1 MATFHKPSA
10 LAHISVL
17 DLTGPEGNLCGKI
30 LADLGADV
38 TKIEPPDGD
47 KSRKIGP
54 FATGVNQPDFSLYF
68 ANYNTNKYSVMLD
81 LESREGVNR
90 FIELSEKVD
99 VIIEN
104 FRPGYMNQIGIGFER
119 LSLNNPGIVMASIS
133 PFGQTG
139 PYSSFIGDELIVQ
152 AMGGV
157 MYCQGDEMKPPCVA
171 PCEQIS
177 QLASFHTATGVLA
190 AINHRNFAGKGQCI
204 DVSMYEIAAQLLFN
218 ITRYTYHGDIARRMG
233 ATPIIAPN
241 GHYACSDG
249 YISLAVLE
257 NSHWQ
262 ELVRWMDNESLAD
275 PIWNDMNFRRSQPE
289 VVDIFVRDF
298 IAGFTVEDFLEQ
310 AYSRHLAVSRV
321 NEISDIAQSS
331 QLEGRNYF
339 QEIIDPEIGAH
350 LVPGPPYRFG
360 LTPSVLERPAPRL
373 GEHQERVIEKTK
385 TEPGDSIETNDP
397 LSDDLAFPLQ
407 GIRILDLSRVWS
419 GPFSTRYLG
428 DLGADVIKVETNKH
442 LDTGRIVTNST
453 PQFLEINRNK
463 KSITLDFAG
472 PEGVKLIKELVQIS
486 DVVVENFASGVL
498 DRRGL
503 GYEALKKEKPDLVMI
518 SMPGYGREGPK
529 ADHVGYGQ
537 SLMSYAGLS
546 NLWGFPDSPVEKR
559 SNVHFP
565 DFVSAGATATA
576 ILAALEYR
584 NQYRFGQHVEIAQVE
599 AMTGSMG
606 VALLDYFVNG
616 ESWDPVGNRNFER
629 APNGCYPCR
638 GEDQWCVI
646 SCPNDN
652 EWDALVKVMGDPVWA
667 QGSKFDSQQN
677 RFTNHDELDNK
688 IGEWT
693 VNFVS
698 YDLMNMLQEHLIPA
712 GVVQT
717 GEQLRNDPHLRERD
731 FIVSVDHSE
740 WGAVEHPGIAI
751 KFSDTPGQITRGV
764 PKLGEHNNE
773 IYTKLLGIPEGAVN
787 QLVEKEVIA

>member
-1 MATFHKPSA
+1 MVVSDKSSA

-38 TKIEPPDGD
+38 TKIEPPGGD
-47 KSRKIGP
+47 KGRKIGP
-54 FATGVNQPDFSLYF
+54 FASGVKQPDFSLRF
-68 ANYNTNKYSVMLD
+68 ANYNTNKYSVMVD
-81 LESREGVNR
+81 LESIDGVNK
-90 FIELSEKVD
+90 FMELAEKVD

-104 FRPGYMNQIGIGFER
+104 FKPGYMSQIGIGFER
-119 LSLNNPGIVMASIS
+119 LSLKNPGIVMASIS

-139 PYSSFIGDELIVQ
+139 PYSGFIGDELIVQ

-157 MYCQGDEMKPPCVA
+157 MYCQGDETKPPCAA

-190 AINHRNFAGKGQCI
+190 AINHRNRTGRGQCI
-204 DVSMYEIAAQLLFN
+204 DVSMYEIASQLLFN

-233 ATPIIAPN
+233 SIPIIAPN

-257 NSHWQ
+257 NKHWQ

-275 PIWNDMNFRRSQPE
+275 PMWDDMNFRRSQPE

-298 IAGFTVEDFLEQ
+298 ISGFTVEEFLAE
-310 AYSRHLAVSRV
+310 AYARHLAVSRV
-321 NEISDIAQSS
+321 NAISDLAHSS
-331 QLEGRNYF
+331 QLIERDYF
-339 QEIIDPEIGAH
+339 CEITDPEIGTH
-350 LVPGPPYRFG
+350 LFPGPPYRFA
-360 LTPSVLERPAPRL
+360 LTPSSLERPAPRL
-373 GEHQERVIEKTK
+373 GEHQGRTIGNRRDEGNSKE
-385 TEPGDSIETNDP
+385 SNDCMSNGP
-397 LSDDLAFPLQ
+397 VTPLQ

-428 DLGADVIKVETNKH
+428 DLGADIIKVETNKH

-463 KSITLDFAG
+463 KSITLDFSNS
-472 PEGVKLIKELVQIS
+472 EGVKLIKDLVQIS

-503 GYEALKKEKPDLVMI
+503 GYETLKKIKPDLIMV

-529 ADHVGYGQ
+529 AEHVGYGQ

-546 NLWGFPDSPVEKR
+546 NLWGFADSPVEKR

-584 NQYRFGQHVEIAQVE
+584 NRYRFGQHVEIAQVE
-599 AMTGSMG
+599 AMTASMG

-616 ESWDPVGNRNFER
+616 ESWGPTGNRNFEG

-638 GEDQWCVI
+638 GTDEWCVI
-646 SCPNDN
+646 SCSNDE
-652 EWDALVKVMGDPVWA
+652 EWDALVKIMGDPVWA
-667 QGSKFDSQQN
+667 HDSKFNSKQN
-677 RFTNHDELDNK
+677 RFINYDELDNR
-688 IGEWT
+688 IGKWT
-693 VNFVS
+693 VDFES
-698 YDLMNMLQEHLIPA
+698 YDLMNMLQENLIPA
-712 GVVQT
+712 GVVQN
-717 GEQLRNDPHLRERD
+717 GKQLYNDSHLRERG

-740 WGAVEHPGIAI
+740 WGVVEHPGIAI
-751 KFSDTPGQITRGV
+751 KFSATPGQITKGV
-764 PKLGEHNNE
+764 PKLGEHNDE
-773 IYTKLLGIPEGAVN
+773 IYTRLLGIPKVAMS